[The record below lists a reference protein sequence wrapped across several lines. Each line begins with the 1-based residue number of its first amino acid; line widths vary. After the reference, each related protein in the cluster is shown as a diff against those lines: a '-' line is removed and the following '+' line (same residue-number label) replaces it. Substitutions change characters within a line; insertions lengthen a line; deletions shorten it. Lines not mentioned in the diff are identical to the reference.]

1 MGTSPA
7 IGKRLGFNRVLKK
20 ASCLSKTQKANNVI
34 FAFLAKS
41 TTYQSPIKGLNKD
54 SDQGLQRW

>member
-41 TTYQSPIKGLNKD
+41 TTYQSPI
-54 SDQGLQRW
+54 